1 MKLTAILCSAAIVS
15 GALMLPACQSSAMSK
30 VPMNA
35 APVASGIGSLTY
47 RTSSDGTLYIVDK
60 SWDKVVY
67 SGPVKAGQTV
77 AIDAPNDQITIDGRA
92 AASYPLGEGSEYRI
106 FVDQGGMAATDHS
119 TKTTS
124 EQRTTVTETHQQRL
138 GSD

>member
-1 MKLTAILCSAAIVS
+1 MKLTAILCSAVIVS

-106 FVDQGGMAATDHS
+106 FVDQGGMAATNNRT
-119 TKTTS
+119 TKTTES
-124 EQRTTVTETHQQRL
+124 TTVTETHQQRL

>member
-1 MKLTAILCSAAIVS
+1 MKLTAILCSAVIVS
-15 GALMLPACQSSAMSK
+15 GAALLPACQSAAMSK
-30 VPMNA
+30 VPTNA

-47 RTSSDGTLYIVDK
+47 RTATPGTLYIVDK

-67 SGPVKAGQTV
+67 SGPVKANQTV
-77 AIDAPNDQITIDGRA
+77 MIDAPNDQVLIDGRA

-106 FVDQGGMAATDHS
+106 FVDQGGTAAADH
-119 TKTTS
+119 TT
-124 EQRTTVTETHQQRL
+124 RTTESTTITETRQQRL